1 MQKKHETNMPP
12 LPIEFIKRMKS
23 MLGDGFEDFISSYSQ
38 PPMRGLRVNTLRIS
52 PAQFM
57 TCSPFSI
64 KPTGLIEE
72 GFYMEKSAY
81 GAGRHPYGLA
91 GLYYMQEPSA
101 MLPISKSGI
110 KPGMKVL
117 DMCASPG
124 GKAGGAAQRLCGEGI
139 LLANEMI
146 PSRVNTLV
154 RNLERLGVTNSAV
167 TCCAPET
174 ISNTFKRYFDVV
186 LVDAP
191 CSGEGMFRKDESAIV
206 QWSVSHVNSCAKRQA
221 HILDHSAETLKYGGR
236 LVYSTC
242 TFSFEENEGVINS
255 FLARNKEFY
264 LVSSERLYPHTF
276 RGEGHFTAVLEKRG
290 STSNVS
296 VSKTAAR
303 AGGKVKRLSKPELSI
318 FSGFY
323 EDTFESKPSLEAY
336 SVGDNHVAMLSDGL
350 YAILGKIR
358 YVSIG
363 IDAGRVAKDRFE
375 PSHSLFMASGM
386 EKPKRIIPFDPG
398 SETLSAFLR
407 GEEIQVDTDLGGYC
421 AVAVECGG
429 CHYTLGL
436 GKAVRGR
443 LKNHYPKG
451 LRRPS

>member
-1 MQKKHETNMPP
+1 MQKKSELNIPP
-12 LPIEFIKRMKS
+12 FPIEFIKRMKA
-23 MLGDGFEDFISSYSQ
+23 MLGDCFEDFINSYSQ
-38 PPMRGLRVNTLRIS
+38 PPVRGLRVNTLRIS
-52 PAQFM
+52 PDQFIHY
-57 TCSPFSI
+57 SPFDI

-72 GFYMEKSAY
+72 GFYIEESAR

-191 CSGEGMFRKDESAIV
+191 CSGEGMFRKDETAIV

-242 TFSFEENEGVINS
+242 TFSLEENEGVINS
-255 FLARNKEFY
+255 FLARNREFSI
-264 LVSSERLYPHTF
+264 VSSERLYPHTF
-276 RGEGHFTAVLEKRG
+276 HGEGHFTAVLEKRG
-290 STSNVS
+290 PTPDAS
-296 VSKTAAR
+296 VNK
-303 AGGKVKRLSKPELSI
+303 AGGHAAVKTHRLAKSELSI
-318 FSGFY
+318 FNGFY
-323 EDTFESKPSLEAY
+323 EDTFESGPSLEACP
-336 SVGDNHVAMLSDGL
+336 VGDNRVAMLPSALCG
-350 YAILGKIR
+350 ILGKIR

-363 IDAGRVAKDRFE
+363 IDAGRVVKGRFE
-375 PSHSLFMASGM
+375 PSHSLFMAAGT
-386 EKPKRIIPFDPG
+386 EKPKRIISFVPS
-398 SETLSAFLR
+398 SETLSSFLR
-407 GEEIQVDTDLGGYC
+407 GEEIQVDTDLSGYC

-429 CHYTLGL
+429 CQYILGF

>member
-1 MQKKHETNMPP
+1 MQKKSETNMSPFP
-12 LPIEFIKRMKS
+12 LEFIKRMRA
-23 MLGDGFEDFISSYSQ
+23 MLGDGFEEFITSYSQ
-38 PPMRGLRVNTLRIS
+38 PPVRGMRINTLRIS
-52 PAQFM
+52 PDQFLP
-57 TCSPFSI
+57 CSPFNI

-72 GFYMEKSAY
+72 GFYMEDSVY

-124 GKAGGAAQRLCGEGI
+124 GKAGGAAQRLCGKGL

-154 RNLERLGVTNSAV
+154 KNLERLGVANSAV

-174 ISNTFKRYFDVV
+174 ISKIFKQYFDVV

-221 HILDHSAETLKYGGR
+221 HILDHSAEALRYGGR

-242 TFSFEENEGVINS
+242 TFSLEENEGVINS
-255 FLARNKEFY
+255 FLARNREFSI
-264 LVSSERLYPHTF
+264 VSSERLYPHTF

-290 STSNVS
+290 SAPDAS
-296 VSKTAAR
+296 VSKTGCCT
-303 AGGKVKRLSKPELSI
+303 GGKINRLAKSELSI
-318 FSGFY
+318 FNEFY
-323 EDTFESKPSLEAY
+323 VDTFETSPSLEAC
-336 SVGDNHVAMLSDGL
+336 SVGDNRVAMLSNDLCG
-350 YAILGKIR
+350 ILGKIR

-363 IDAGRVAKDRFE
+363 IDAGRVVKGRFE
-375 PSHSLFMASGM
+375 PSHSLFMAAGIERPRS
-386 EKPKRIIPFDPG
+386 IISFDPS

-407 GEEIQVDTDLGGYC
+407 GEEIKVDAAMGGYC

-429 CHYTLGL
+429 SYYILGF

>member
-1 MQKKHETNMPP
+1 MQKKSETNVPP
-12 LPIEFIKRMKS
+12 FPLEFIKRMKA
-23 MLGDGFEDFISSYSQ
+23 MLGNGFEDFISSYSQ
-38 PPMRGLRVNTLRIS
+38 PPVRGLRVNTLRIS
-52 PAQFM
+52 TARFLP
-57 TCSPFSI
+57 CSPFNI

-72 GFYMEKSAY
+72 GFYMEESVY

-124 GKAGGAAQRLCGEGI
+124 GKAGGAAQRLCGEGV
-139 LLANEMI
+139 LLANEMV
-146 PSRVNTLV
+146 PARVNTLV
-154 RNLERLGVTNSAV
+154 RNLERLGVANAAV
-167 TCCAPET
+167 TCCSPET
-174 ISNTFKRYFDVV
+174 ISNTFNRYFDVV

-191 CSGEGMFRKDESAIV
+191 CSGEGMFRKDESAIA

-242 TFSFEENEGVINS
+242 TFSSEENEGVINS
-255 FLARNKEFY
+255 FLARNKEFSI
-264 LVSSERLYPHTF
+264 VSSERLYPHTF

-290 STSNVS
+290 FVPDAS
-296 VSKTAAR
+296 VNKTGSR
-303 AGGKVKRLSKPELSI
+303 AGGKVQRLSKSELSI
-318 FSGFY
+318 FNGFY
-323 EDTFESKPSLEAY
+323 EDTFVSKPSLEAY
-336 SVGDNHVAMLSDGL
+336 SVGDSRVVMLSGGL
-350 YAILGKIR
+350 YEILGKIR

-363 IDAGRVAKDRFE
+363 IDAGRVVKDRFE
-375 PSHSLFMASGM
+375 PSHSLFMAAGI
-386 EKPKRIIPFDPG
+386 EKPKRIIPFDPE

-407 GEEIQVDTDLGGYC
+407 GEEIQVDTGMRGYC
-421 AVAVECGG
+421 AVAVEWGG
-429 CHYTLGL
+429 SYYILGF
-436 GKAVRGR
+436 GKAVSGR